1 MYPGKISNFI
11 SILNFFSRL
20 VIFMHIWQSAIN
32 DYMFMY
38 KKFIFDLCLCIF
50 FLRIAEWSFFFATIE
65 YWIMS
70 TEGAI
75 YPPPPKK
82 MSKLN
87 WVSVSWSLHTCC
99 PNSSEWVSTRMLL
112 VAAWASKAGVQ
123 SKNGNSHGLGKTR
136 QTVELGNSFRK
147 LIYNTIL
154 WMPSKGH
161 FLVNNYTHI
170 FFYTF

>member
-1 MYPGKISNFI
+1 MSFKFGYKCKMYPGKISNFI

-75 YPPPPKK
+75 YPPPPPKK
-82 MSKLN
+82 NVQTQLSECLLIPPHMLSKF
-87 WVSVSWSLHTCC
+87 
-99 PNSSEWVSTRMLL
+99 EWVSKYPYALSGCM
-112 VAAWASKAGVQ
+112 GQ
-123 SKNGNSHGLGKTR
+123 
-136 QTVELGNSFRK
+136 
-147 LIYNTIL
+147 
-154 WMPSKGH
+154 
-161 FLVNNYTHI
+161 
-170 FFYTF
+170 